1 MKFIKN
7 LVIAFLALSLSA
19 CASPVSNTDVAIQPE
34 QPTVAMTKTTVDP
47 MEDASEWL
55 LNATLGGGPG
65 EDEMFLT
72 RLDDSTGESYI
83 SVQELVNALQTDE
96 ERQKSQDSYLSMGK
110 LNRDGSRLAVYRWWD
125 GEEQSV
131 VEIYDLREGKKV
143 QGFDMPGDLLD
154 ISADL
159 THYFYE
165 QEEQFYVYDSM
176 TGQELNIRLEQDH
189 ALEATHEDR
198 ALDRYR
204 HGKFSPDHTQI
215 SLPAA
220 NNGIVV
226 TNIQKGTSELIL
238 TDRKISSI
246 VLWDDSEELIYT
258 VNEHEDSF
266 LSDIYVLDMT
276 IGQSQRIGAAED
288 TFVLSPDH
296 TKMIEV
302 NQELV
307 KIFLVNLQNDEK
319 RDITSTV
326 NGHGNW
332 TYPEQ
337 WIMSNIDYLKYLT
350 AR

>member
-1 MKFIKN
+1 MIFIKKIF
-7 LVIAFLALSLSA
+7 VVFLALSLSA
-19 CASPVSNTDVAIQPE
+19 CTSSVSKTDVATQPE
-34 QPTVAMTKTTVDP
+34 PTVAIAKTTLDP
-47 MEDASEWL
+47 KEDACEWL

-72 RLDDSTGESYI
+72 RLDDSTGESYT
-83 SVQELVNALQTDE
+83 SVQELVNILQTDE
-96 ERQKSQDSYLSMGK
+96 EREDSEDSYLSMGK

-125 GEEQSV
+125 GEEQSI
-131 VEIYDLREGKKV
+131 VEIYDLQEGKKV

-154 ISADL
+154 ISTDL

-165 QEEQFYVYDSM
+165 QEGQFYVYDSIA
-176 TGQELNIRLEQDH
+176 GQELNIRLEQDH
-189 ALEATHEDR
+189 AVEAIHEDR

-204 HGKFSPDHTQI
+204 HGKFSPDHTRI
-215 SLPAA
+215 SFPAA

-226 TNIQKGTSELIL
+226 TNIQKGTSEVIL

-246 VLWDDSEELIYT
+246 VQWDDSEQLIYT

-266 LSDIYVLDMT
+266 LCDIYVLDRT
-276 IGQSQRIGAAED
+276 TGQSQRIGAAED
-288 TFVLSPDH
+288 SFVLSPDH
-296 TKMIEV
+296 MKMIEV

-307 KIFLVNLQNDEK
+307 KIFLVNLQNDVK

-337 WIMSNIDYLKYLT
+337 WIKSNVNYMEYLA